1 MPTKPDEVTVTHTSD
16 SKYEPHPDGQYA
28 DVCVDVIDLGER
40 VEAFPGTPEK
50 LAPKV
55 ALVFYTGETNSA
67 GQPIYPTAE
76 LSRFFSEKATLRK
89 HLESWRGRAYTE
101 AELTAGIKLHKLV
114 GVGCLLN
121 IVHKQSAKG
130 RTYANILNITPLPK
144 GMQPPAVPQ
153 DYERAPFWQDR
164 ITDYLAGAQAFRARI
179 NAPAKPDH
187 TDPLTQ
193 DALAD
198 SLPFNAGVR

>member
-1 MPTKPDEVTVTHTSD
+1 MPTRPDEVTVTHTNEA
-16 SKYEPHPDGQYA
+16 KYEAHPDGQYA
-28 DVCVDVIDLGER
+28 AVCVDVIDLGER

-89 HLESWRGRAYTE
+89 HLESWHGKPYTPE
-101 AELTAGIKLHKLV
+101 QLKAGIPLHKLV
-114 GVGCLLN
+114 GQPCLLN

-179 NAPAKPDH
+179 NAPAPKVNH
-187 TDPLTQ
+187 DPLTT

-198 SLPFNAGVR
+198 SLPF